1 MSCSLSTL
9 VQCVAVDVV
18 VDAGA
23 MLFDAGAMFVA
34 EADLQVLCGNYF
46 NKTLNYIKTKFICIV
61 DMKSRGGVNM

>member
-9 VQCVAVDVV
+9 VQCVAVDVE

-34 EADLQVLCGNYF
+34 EAELKMCGNYF
-46 NKTLNYIKTKFICIV
+46 
-61 DMKSRGGVNM
+61 